1 MDYKDQLDKALN
13 ENMMLESTLGI
24 DSTKKEIEAI
34 KRKQY
39 QNILFLKDLNKE
51 HFDRLAYNF
60 DRKFRKFEESD

>member
-1 MDYKDQLDKALN
+1 MDYKDQLDKALE
-13 ENMMLESTLGI
+13 ENIRLQSTLGI
-24 DSTKKEIEAI
+24 DSTKKEVLDV

-39 QNILFLKDLNKE
+39 QNLLFLKDINKE